1 MPVFINEV
9 TTDVTPPVVPAS
21 ESQAP
26 ETRVSVSQPEFE
38 FLKTLTLIEER
49 RERLQFD

>member
-9 TTDVTPPVVPAS
+9 TTDVSTPVVS
-21 ESQAP
+21 TNESQAS
-26 ETRVSVSQPEFE
+26 ETRIPVSQPEFE